1 MEQPTI
7 FEESFGTELLIRRRS
22 LLPVFLKV
30 YIWMGF
36 VLSALFF
43 IAILIAI
50 GFSARMP
57 GRYSQNAL
65 GYGSLAVYFLVA
77 ILFAGVLFSNTA
89 TLWFEVKWAIRYNW
103 VMGGIWGLLLLLGIF
118 MRTADMGEFIMVGLT
133 IPYWVMIYNIQY
145 QWENEAVSA
154 REMNSKRL

>member
-30 YIWMGF
+30 YIWIGF

-50 GFSARMP
+50 GFSVMMP
-57 GRYSQNAL
+57 GMYSQNAL
-65 GYGSLAVYFLVA
+65 GYGSIAVFFLAA
-77 ILFAGVLFSNTA
+77 ILFAGILFSNTA
-89 TLWFEVKWAIRYNW
+89 TLWFEVKWAIRFNW

-118 MRTADMGEFIMVGLT
+118 MRTAGVGEFIIVGLT
-133 IPYWVMIYNIQY
+133 IPYWVMIYQIQY